1 MLLHDL
7 LANRYAPAKA
17 LSPRTVTIYSQS
29 IRLLE
34 EFLGRP
40 AVVDDL
46 HEDTVIAFLR
56 WKEQTPNPQR
66 GPNRPATIAKH
77 RTQLLSLADYA
88 FRKRLLAE
96 SPVVKPIRVP
106 KRLPRG
112 FTADEVARLIRA
124 CDRRH
129 GKIAGIPSRDWWAS
143 LIHAA
148 WCTAGRRGELLSV
161 RWRDVDTARAEIV
174 FRADTRK
181 GHTRDIVRRIDRRL
195 ADRLEARRGAP
206 AELVWPWDRM
216 PTSLYSSMKLLCRM
230 AEVPQLRLHAIRKA
244 SASYVAAA
252 GGDAVSHLDHSDPSI
267 TRDHYLDDRIVG
279 QRSGVEFLPPLD
291 LGDDAEFIPDPDPPA
306 AAGAADPVFA
316 GISTPPGFFCEG
328 AGHG

>member
-7 LANRYAPAKA
+7 LATRYAPAKA
-17 LSPRTVTIYSQS
+17 LSARTVTIYGQS

-40 AVVDDL
+40 ALVEDL

-56 WKEQTPNPQR
+56 WRERTPNPKR
-66 GPNRPATIAKH
+66 GLNRPATIAKH

-112 FTADEVARLIRA
+112 FTVDEVARLIRA

-129 GKIAGIPSRDWWAS
+129 GTIAGIRSSAWWSS

-148 WCTAGRRGELLSV
+148 WCTAGRRGELLAV
-161 RWRDVDTARAEIV
+161 RWADVDTARAEIV
-174 FRADTRK
+174 FRAERRK
-181 GHTRDIVRRIDRRL
+181 GHTRDIVRRLDRRL
-195 ADRLEARRGAP
+195 ADQLEARRGP
-206 AELVWPWDRM
+206 PGDLVWPWDRK
-216 PTSLYSSMKLLCRM
+216 PTSLYSSMAILCRL
-230 AEVPQLRLHAIRKA
+230 AAVPQLRLHAIRKA

-252 GGDAVSHLDHSDPSI
+252 GGDAVDHLDHSDPSI

-279 QRSGVEFLPPLD
+279 RRSGVEFLPPLD
-291 LGDDAEFIPDPDPPA
+291 LGEDDAEFIADPEPPG
-306 AAGAADPVFA
+306 AAGAA
-316 GISTPPGFFCEG
+316 
-328 AGHG
+328 